1 MFRVKLFSSAA
12 HGGDMTSLEREI
24 NSWLEASEPA
34 IRQMAQS
41 SDAGR
46 VVVTFL
52 YEKRRGEDQAHL
64 ATADVPDA
72 FERDL
77 DDTNL
82 DPVEDELP
90 TLPEAELPY

>member
-1 MFRVKLFSSAA
+1 MFRVKMFSSAT
-12 HGGDMTSLEREI
+12 HGGDIVSLEREI
-24 NSWLEASEPA
+24 NSWLDASQPA

-41 SDAGR
+41 SDAGQI
-46 VVVTFL
+46 VVTFI
-52 YEKRRGEDQAHL
+52 YEQRRGEDQAHL
-64 ATADVPDA
+64 ATAEVPDA

-82 DPVEDELP
+82 DPVEDDPP